1 MVWTHL
7 LQAGDGSGSGE
18 EVGHQGLEEASR
30 GQELLA
36 YSCLLQSVYEARPG
50 EDLCECDSTP

>member
-7 LQAGDGSGSGE
+7 LQAGDGSGSRE

-30 GQELLA
+30 QEGGQELLA
-36 YSCLLQSVYEARPG
+36 DSGLLQNVHEALQG
-50 EDLCECDSTP
+50 EDLC